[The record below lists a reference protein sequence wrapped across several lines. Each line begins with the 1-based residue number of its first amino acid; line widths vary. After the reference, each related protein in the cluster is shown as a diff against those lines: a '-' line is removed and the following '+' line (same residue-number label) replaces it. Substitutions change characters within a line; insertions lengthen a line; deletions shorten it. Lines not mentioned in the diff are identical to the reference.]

1 LDTDGA
7 EDDAVA
13 VTQGHQGRHEK
24 GRVQHVADWIAQY
37 KPMKKEKEKGLK

>member
-13 VTQGHQGRHEK
+13 TAQGHQGRHEK
-24 GRVQHVADWIAQY
+24 GRVQHVAEWKAQY
-37 KPMKKEKEKGLK
+37 ELRERGKGLE